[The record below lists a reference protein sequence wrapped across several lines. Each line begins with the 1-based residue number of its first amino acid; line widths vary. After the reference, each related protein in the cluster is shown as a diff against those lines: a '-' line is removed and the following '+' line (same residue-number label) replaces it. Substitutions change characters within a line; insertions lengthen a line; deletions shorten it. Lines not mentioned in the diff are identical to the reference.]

1 MVFTIVALIGTIIS
15 IVLGLTIGVNVLG
28 FTDGYII
35 RSVANTLLLLVGINI
50 IIASCSKLFLKK
62 INPMSKRYQVHDWED
77 KFYVKLGI
85 RKWKDK
91 IPELGKLFAGFDKS
105 QVGDM
110 KDNEHVKQ
118 FIAETVL
125 AEYIHVSSAILGLL
139 AVFGCLKTWY
149 IVGLPLL
156 LANFIINIMPAMV
169 QRYNR
174 PKLMLLY
181 KRNERNM
188 QKQAQSQAEQA
199 EQQSKGQV

>member
-15 IVLGLTIGVNVLG
+15 IVLGLTIGINVLG

-62 INPMSKRYQVHDWED
+62 INPMSKRHQVHDWED

-91 IPELGKLFAGFDKS
+91 IPELGKLFEGFDKS

-118 FIAETVL
+118 FIAETIL

-188 QKQAQSQAEQA
+188 QKQAQSQAEQT
-199 EQQSKGQV
+199 EQQSEGQV

>member
-62 INPMSKRYQVHDWED
+62 INPMSKRHQVHDWED

-91 IPELGKLFAGFDKS
+91 IPELGKLFEGFDKS

-118 FIAETVL
+118 FIAETIL

-188 QKQAQSQAEQA
+188 QKQAQSQAEQT
-199 EQQSKGQV
+199 EQQSEGQV

>member
-15 IVLGLTIGVNVLG
+15 IILGLTIGVNVLG

-62 INPMSKRYQVHDWED
+62 INPMSKRHQVHDWED

-91 IPELGKLFAGFDKS
+91 IPELGKLFEGFDKS

-118 FIAETVL
+118 FIAETIL

-188 QKQAQSQAEQA
+188 QKQAQSQAEQT
-199 EQQSKGQV
+199 EQQAEGQV

>member
-62 INPMSKRYQVHDWED
+62 INPMSKRHQVHDWED

-91 IPELGKLFAGFDKS
+91 IPELGKLFEGFDKS

-118 FIAETVL
+118 FIAETIL

-188 QKQAQSQAEQA
+188 QKQAQSQAEQT
-199 EQQSKGQV
+199 EQQAEGQV